1 MGINLFCEVCG
12 KPLPP
17 HRRRFCSDLCSR
29 KGRKIVMVFRKS
41 LPRKCRWCD
50 KPIKEGLF
58 CSAGCREMWE
68 RQERFSNVKGAYALM
83 EKDENK
89 VSAPSIDDIVQG
101 MQETGLQYGEYVR
114 RYNK

>member
-1 MGINLFCEVCG
+1 MESEYVCEVCG

-29 KGRKIVMVFRKS
+29 KGRKTVTVIRKI

-50 KPIKEGLF
+50 KPIKAGEF
-58 CSAGCREMWE
+58 CSEGCRAMWE
-68 RQERFSNVKGAYALM
+68 RQEKFSHSNRGAIAERVRDRKL
-83 EKDENK
+83 D
-89 VSAPSIDDIVQG
+89 VTIDDVVQG